1 MAIGNSRWG
10 RAVRLPWLCMWL
22 ALLAL
27 PLGTVARAVENSA
40 PFRIGML
47 AEPGSGNTVAG
58 LNLLKEAFAG
68 VLGREVEF
76 LVAQGY
82 PALIDAQVSSRI
94 DYAVYSASA
103 YALARERCDCVEPI
117 VAPLDE
123 DGSTGI
129 RSILVTRNGALAS
142 ASDLDGRRIA
152 LLPPESLAGHQ
163 LPLASLLYEGRALS
177 GEEGFFV
184 QAESAEAA
192 EAMLAQ
198 GQVDAMFGWELAG
211 SGEAG
216 KGAEGGTL
224 ARLVAAGIERSELGV
239 VWRSEILRYGP
250 HAVSSSLDPETKGR
264 LAAFLTGL
272 KEARP
277 NLYETL
283 ETHHLGGFVPVSEA
297 DYDPALAVVRM
308 LAAKP

>member
-1 MAIGNSRWG
+1 M
-10 RAVRLPWLCMWL
+10 V
-22 ALLAL
+22 
-27 PLGTVARAVENSA
+27 
-40 PFRIGML
+40 
-47 AEPGSGNTVAG
+47 AEPGSGNAIAG

-82 PALIDAQVSSRI
+82 PALIDAQVSSRL

-117 VAPLDE
+117 VAPVDE

-142 ASDLDGRRIA
+142 VSDLDGRRIA

-163 LPLASLLYEGRALS
+163 LPLASLLYDGQALS
-177 GEEGFFV
+177 GDEGFFV

-192 EAMLAQ
+192 EAMLVD
-198 GQVDAMFGWELAG
+198 GRVDAVFGWEPAG
-211 SGEAG
+211 SDKANGEAG
-216 KGAEGGTL
+216 EEAEGGTL
-224 ARLVAAGIERSELGV
+224 ARLVAAGIDRSELGV

-250 HAVSSSLDPETKGR
+250 HAVSSSVDPDTKGR
-264 LAAFLTGL
+264 LVAFLTGL
-272 KEARP
+272 KGTRP
-277 NLYETL
+277 DLYETL
-283 ETHHLGGFVPVSEA
+283 ETHHLGGFTPASEA